1 MTTLSGGYL
10 TIVLAQANKEAM
22 DHAVEFITESLN
34 VQKLTT
40 LSPNKAVD
48 VKIDAHIVNTLQ
60 SDLNA
65 AMREMGIKAD
75 ICVSS
80 DTSRKKTL
88 LICDMDSTLIG
99 QECIDELADFAGMKE
114 HVSEITERAMRG
126 EIEFDDALKERVSL
140 LKGLNLSVL
149 EQCFNERIKLN
160 TGAKT
165 LCQTMKAHGAKTVIV
180 SGGFTFF
187 TNKVASLCGFDTHQA
202 NTLLSKDELLTGEVG
217 MPILGREAKKQAL
230 LHFSHNT
237 PEAAIAIGDG
247 ANDLAMITASG
258 LGVAYYA
265 KPKVATASD
274 CAINHTDLTT
284 ALYFQGYQ
292 EREFIK

>member
-1 MTTLSGGYL
+1 
-10 TIVLAQANKEAM
+10 
-22 DHAVEFITESLN
+22 
-34 VQKLTT
+34 
-40 LSPNKAVD
+40 
-48 VKIDAHIVNTLQ
+48 
-60 SDLNA
+60 
-65 AMREMGIKAD
+65 
-75 ICVSS
+75 
-80 DTSRKKTL
+80 
-88 LICDMDSTLIG
+88 
-99 QECIDELADFAGMKE
+99 
-114 HVSEITERAMRG
+114 
-126 EIEFDDALKERVSL
+126 
-140 LKGLNLSVL
+140 
-149 EQCFNERIKLN
+149 
-160 TGAKT
+160 
-165 LCQTMKAHGAKTVIV
+165 MKAHGAKTVIV